1 MPNDNKRP
9 DLRFVINDSKIFYV
23 ELKRWTAVFE
33 DINAAGKQQSMKF
46 YEDNFKRVLTRT
58 KTEVILD
65 ELLESPTDKAT
76 APTLEI
82 APGFKLHSFLT
93 SICPKAFSERE
104 LNALHADAIE
114 LYYEK
119 LQAGD
124 KWGAMRV
131 RWSMRGWM
139 LWTVFGGFISGLF
152 AMVRGKHKSSE

>member
-1 MPNDNKRP
+1 MPNNNKRP
-9 DLRFVINDSKIFYV
+9 DLRFVINDSKPFDV
-23 ELKRWTAVFE
+23 EVKRWTAVLE
-33 DINAAGKQQSMKF
+33 DISAATGQSVKV
-46 YEDNFKRVLTRT
+46 YEDYLKRVLTRT

-104 LNALHADAIE
+104 LDALHADAIE

-124 KWGAMRV
+124 KWGAIRV

>member
-9 DLRFVINDSKIFYV
+9 DLVLVDKDSNLLQVQF
-23 ELKRWTAVFE
+23 KRWAATIE
-33 DINAAGKQQSMKF
+33 NMEAAGKQSVKF
-46 YEDNFKRVLTRT
+46 DDANFSRVLLLS
-58 KTEVILD
+58 KTNEVLN
-65 ELLESPTDKAT
+65 ELVESLKSKSA

-104 LNALHADAIE
+104 LDALHADAIE

-139 LWTVFGGFISGLF
+139 LWTVFGGLISGLF
-152 AMVRGKHKSSE
+152 AMVHGKHKSSE